1 MLLNYDFL
9 EFENGKTEN
18 RTRDYSLTKDID
30 KELEAKRLAKS
41 TRPKV
46 KIKEGLSLRA
56 TLDAFGEEL
65 SRLKREQN
73 KETIKGSTIEA
84 TSLNSIVNKIKSGL
98 PFGTI
103 SAFRPFKDAFIKDF
117 TEKERELLIEAY
129 KSGYKA
135 SQLDKVAKNWNDDP
149 NPIDASYLADAFLRE
164 YRTIALKLS
173 TALGKS
179 FVSKFLNPKSEAT
192 MKDFMSSKE
201 FVGRYRYT
209 QKDNMERTQQLKKL
223 LDSKRDFI
231 GYIQVIGYWKDNLED
246 ALIPD
251 NKFLNPKSEATMKD
265 FMSSK
270 EFVGRYRYTQK
281 DNMERTQQLKKLLDS
296 KRDFIGYIQ
305 VIGYWKDNL
314 EDALLPDKE
323 TSFFVFANEP
333 SSTFDLA
340 SYLLLLARLFNQA
353 AICYCDNAKTDKVE
367 LVSALPNDFGD
378 VWAKFTDITFTAP
391 LTQSI
396 TRLHNKVYTFFERN
410 PEKDNYGIAF
420 KDIVKTQI
428 KATYMP
434 YNIEGFNI
442 PCKAYIE
449 RHIKTTIYSSLGV
462 ERNYPGRTFDMD
474 KIQQYEQ
481 QAIKR
486 LDLQR
491 CSKSKSFKASYNHN
505 IKVNNLVKALRQGK
519 KVSKTLIA
527 KVLAN
532 TIDTDAGYCFISP
545 TDLAT
550 QLNNISPRLSKSIVT
565 AIEQAEGVR
574 LTYALIDKITY
585 NSLHNILSFIFDI
598 DNPLNDQDL
607 EEFVIEV
614 PREALKN
621 VKLPQIKNVLT
632 TQIFEGA
639 YHFKS

>member
-9 EFENGKTEN
+9 ELVDEPQRNTSL
-18 RTRDYSLTKDID
+18 SLTASID
-30 KELEAKRLAKS
+30 KALADKKLA
-41 TRPKV
+41 RQNKPKV
-46 KIKEGLSLRA
+46 KIKDNLSLRA

-73 KETIKGSTIEA
+73 TETIKASTIE
-84 TSLNSIVNKIKSGL
+84 SSNLNSIVNKIKSGL

-103 SAFRPFKDAFIKDF
+103 SAFRPFKEAFIKDF
-117 TEKERELLIEAY
+117 TEEERELLIEAY
-129 KSGYKA
+129 KSGYKT

-192 MKDFMSSKE
+192 MKDLMSSKE
-201 FVGRYRYT
+201 FVERYRYT
-209 QKDNMERTQQLKKL
+209 QKDNMERTRQLKSL
-223 LDSKRDFI
+223 LDSKRNFI

-251 NKFLNPKSEATMKD
+251 
-265 FMSSK
+265 
-270 EFVGRYRYTQK
+270 
-281 DNMERTQQLKKLLDS
+281 
-296 KRDFIGYIQ
+296 
-305 VIGYWKDNL
+305 
-314 EDALLPDKE
+314 KE
-323 TSFFVFANEP
+323 TSFFVFVNEP
-333 SSTFDLA
+333 SSTFYLRNH
-340 SYLLLLARLFNQA
+340 LLLWARQFNQA
-353 AICYCDNAKTDKVE
+353 AICYCQNSVYNNKDRYYVE
-367 LVSALPNDFGD
+367 LVNATSKRFGK
-378 VWAKFTDITFTAP
+378 VEAKFTDITFSVP
-391 LTQSI
+391 KELPHSL
-396 TRLHNKVYTFFERN
+396 TRLKNKVYTFFERN

-434 YNIEGFNI
+434 YTIGNLTDTFENEIKGFIKRTQSRLRAYGYPKSFNVDEIENW
-442 PCKAYIE
+442 
-449 RHIKTTIYSSLGV
+449 
-462 ERNYPGRTFDMD
+462 
-474 KIQQYEQ
+474 EQ
-481 QAIKR
+481 QAIKTR
-486 LDLQR
+486 EQR
-491 CSKSKSFKASYNHN
+491 KCAMSKSFKASYNHN
-505 IKVNNLVKALRQGK
+505 IKVNNLVKAMRQGK
-519 KVSKTLIA
+519 KVSRTLIA

-550 QLNNISPRLSKSIVT
+550 QLGNISPRLSKSIVT

-574 LTYALIDKITY
+574 LTYALIDRVTY
-585 NSLHNILSFIFDI
+585 NSLHNILSFVFDI
-598 DNPLNDQDL
+598 DNPMSDQAFERL
-607 EEFVIEV
+607 VIEV

-632 TQIFEGA
+632 SQIFDGA

>member
-9 EFENGKTEN
+9 EFVDEPQQRNT
-18 RTRDYSLTKDID
+18 SLTASID
-30 KELEAKRLAKS
+30 KALADRKLA
-41 TRPKV
+41 RQNKPRV

-65 SRLKREQN
+65 SRLKSEQN
-73 KETIKGSTIEA
+73 TTIKA
-84 TSLNSIVNKIKSGL
+84 TNLNSIVNKIKSGL

-103 SAFRPFKDAFIKDF
+103 SAFRPFKDAFTKDF

-135 SQLDKVAKNWNDDP
+135 SQLDKVAKNWNDDL

-201 FVGRYRYT
+201 FVKKYRYT
-209 QKDNMERTQQLKKL
+209 QKDNMERTQQLKRL

-251 NKFLNPKSEATMKD
+251 
-265 FMSSK
+265 
-270 EFVGRYRYTQK
+270 
-281 DNMERTQQLKKLLDS
+281 
-296 KRDFIGYIQ
+296 
-305 VIGYWKDNL
+305 
-314 EDALLPDKE
+314 KE
-323 TSFFVFANEP
+323 TSFFVFVNEP
-333 SSTFDLA
+333 SSTFYLRNH
-340 SYLLLLARLFNQA
+340 LLLWARQFNQA
-353 AICYCDNAKTDKVE
+353 AICYCQNSVYNNKDRYYVE
-367 LVSALPNDFGD
+367 LVNATPKRFGK
-378 VWAKFTDITFTAP
+378 VEAKFTDITF
-391 LTQSI
+391 SI
-396 TRLHNKVYTFFERN
+396 PKELPHSLTRLKNKVYTFFERN

-434 YNIEGFNI
+434 YAIGNLTDTFENEIKGFIKRTQSRLRAYGYPKTFNVDEIENW
-442 PCKAYIE
+442 
-449 RHIKTTIYSSLGV
+449 
-462 ERNYPGRTFDMD
+462 
-474 KIQQYEQ
+474 EQ
-481 QAIKR
+481 QAIKTR
-486 LDLQR
+486 EQR
-491 CSKSKSFKASYNHN
+491 KCAMSKRFRQSYNHN
-505 IKVNNLVKALRQGK
+505 IKVNNLVNAMLKGK

-532 TIDTDAGYCFISP
+532 TIDTDAGYCFIS
-545 TDLAT
+545 DLAT
-550 QLNNISPRLSKSIVT
+550 QLGNISPRLSKSIVT

-574 LTYALIDKITY
+574 LNYALIDKVTY
-585 NSLHNILSFIFDI
+585 NSLHDILSFIFDI
-598 DNPLNDQDL
+598 DNPLSDQAL
-607 EEFVIEV
+607 NQLVIEV

-632 TQIFEGA
+632 AQIFDGA
-639 YHFKS
+639 YQFKKLNHALYQRD

>member
-9 EFENGKTEN
+9 ELVDEPQRNT
-18 RTRDYSLTKDID
+18 SLTASID
-30 KELEAKRLAKS
+30 KALADRKLARQNKPS
-41 TRPKV
+41 VRVLGKAMP
-46 KIKEGLSLRA
+46 LSKF
-56 TLDAFGEEL
+56 LDAVGDEI
-65 SRLKREQN
+65 SRLKYDMSH
-73 KETIKGSTIEA
+73 KTIKGSTIE
-84 TSLNSIVNKIKSGL
+84 SSNLNSIVNKIKSGL

-103 SAFRPFKDAFIKDF
+103 SAFRPFKPAFEKDF
-117 TEKERELLIEAY
+117 TEKEREKLVEAY

-135 SQLDKVAKNWNDDP
+135 SQLDKVAKNWNNDP

-179 FVSKFLNPKSEAT
+179 FVSKFLNPKSETT
-192 MKDFMSSKE
+192 MKDFMSSDK
-201 FVGRYRYT
+201 FVKKYRYT
-209 QKDNMERTQQLKKL
+209 QKDNMKRTRQLKSL
-223 LDSKRDFI
+223 LDSKRHFL

-246 ALIPD
+246 DLI
-251 NKFLNPKSEATMKD
+251 
-265 FMSSK
+265 
-270 EFVGRYRYTQK
+270 
-281 DNMERTQQLKKLLDS
+281 
-296 KRDFIGYIQ
+296 
-305 VIGYWKDNL
+305 
-314 EDALLPDKE
+314 PDKE

-378 VWAKFTDITFTAP
+378 VWAKFTDITFTIP
-391 LTQSI
+391 LTQSL
-396 TRLHNKVYTFFERN
+396 TRLHNKVYTFFEKKN
-410 PEKDNYGIAF
+410 MENYGVSFEELSTTKLKAMGMP
-420 KDIVKTQI
+420 KD
-428 KATYMP
+428 
-434 YNIEGFNI
+434 IEGFNI

-449 RHIKTTIYSSLGV
+449 HHIKTSIHSSLGV

-474 KIQQYEQ
+474 KIQQYEL

-505 IKVNNLVKALRQGK
+505 IKVNNLVKAMRQGK
-519 KVSKTLIA
+519 KVSRTLIA

-550 QLNNISPRLSKSIVT
+550 QLNNISPRLSKSIVL
-565 AIEQAEGVR
+565 AIEQAQGIR

-598 DNPLNDQDL
+598 DNPLNDQAF
-607 EEFVIEV
+607 EELVIEV

-632 TQIFEGA
+632 AQIFDGA
-639 YHFKS
+639 YQFRGNDYKFKS

>member
-9 EFENGKTEN
+9 EFVDEPQRNT
-18 RTRDYSLTKDID
+18 SLTASID
-30 KELEAKRLAKS
+30 KALADRKLA
-41 TRPKV
+41 RQNKPRVRV
-46 KIKEGLSLRA
+46 KGGLSLRA

-73 KETIKGSTIEA
+73 TTIKA
-84 TSLNSIVNKIKSGL
+84 TSLNSILKKIKSGL

-103 SAFRPFKDAFIKDF
+103 SAFRVFKPAFEKDF
-117 TEKERELLIEAY
+117 TEKQQKALISAY
-129 KSGYKA
+129 KSGFDPKNA
-135 SQLDKVAKNWNDDP
+135 DKVAQYWQNKPTKIDLHE
-149 NPIDASYLADAFLRE
+149 PIKAKDFFKGNTNI
-164 YRTIALKLS
+164 YRTLRNLFGQKFMNSYIA
-173 TALGKS
+173 
-179 FVSKFLNPKSEAT
+179 PKSETT
-192 MKDFMSSKE
+192 MKDFMSSDK
-201 FVGRYRYT
+201 FVKKYRYT
-209 QKDNMERTQQLKKL
+209 QKDNMKRTRQLKSL
-223 LDSKRDFI
+223 LDSKRHFL
-231 GYIQVIGYWKDNLED
+231 GYIQVIGYWKEDLEND
-246 ALIPD
+246 
-251 NKFLNPKSEATMKD
+251 
-265 FMSSK
+265 
-270 EFVGRYRYTQK
+270 
-281 DNMERTQQLKKLLDS
+281 
-296 KRDFIGYIQ
+296 
-305 VIGYWKDNL
+305 
-314 EDALLPDKE
+314 LLPDKE

-378 VWAKFTDITFTAP
+378 VWEKFTDITFSVP
-391 LTQSI
+391 LTQSL
-396 TRLHNKVYTFFERN
+396 TRLHNKVYTFFEKKN
-410 PEKDNYGIAF
+410 MENYGVSFEELSTTKLKAMIMP
-420 KDIVKTQI
+420 KD
-428 KATYMP
+428 
-434 YNIEGFNI
+434 IEGFNI

-449 RHIKTTIYSSLGV
+449 HHIKTSIYSSLGA

-474 KIQQYEQ
+474 KVQQYEL

-519 KVSKTLIA
+519 KVSRTLLA

-532 TIDTDAGYCFISP
+532 TIDTDAGYYFISP

-574 LTYALIDKITY
+574 LTYALINKVTY

-598 DNPLNDQDL
+598 DNPLSDQDL
-607 EEFVIEV
+607 QELVIEV

-632 TQIFEGA
+632 AQIFDGA
-639 YHFKS
+639 YHFRGNDYKFKG